1 MAFIPNK
8 NLTEPKQPNKP
19 RALTYTEMMNGGKQ
33 QIDDATHQSELE
45 LQRRKDQQE
54 RSIEHLEQSFNT
66 ETGQTSGGNG
76 I

>member
-1 MAFIPNK
+1 
-8 NLTEPKQPNKP
+8 
-19 RALTYTEMMNGGKQ
+19 MMNGGKQ

>member
-1 MAFIPNK
+1 
-8 NLTEPKQPNKP
+8 
-19 RALTYTEMMNGGKQ
+19 MMNGGKQ
-33 QIDDATHQSELE
+33 QIDEATHQSELE

-66 ETGQTSGGNG
+66 ETGQALGGNG

>member
-1 MAFIPNK
+1 
-8 NLTEPKQPNKP
+8 
-19 RALTYTEMMNGGKQ
+19 MMNGGKQ
-33 QIDDATHQSELE
+33 QIDEATHQSELE

-66 ETGQTSGGNG
+66 ETDQTLGGNG

>member
-1 MAFIPNK
+1 M
-8 NLTEPKQPNKP
+8 TEPKQPNKL

-33 QIDDATHQSELE
+33 QIDEATHQSELE
-45 LQRRKDQQE
+45 FQCRKDQQE

>member
-1 MAFIPNK
+1 M
-8 NLTEPKQPNKP
+8 TEPKQPNKP

-33 QIDDATHQSELE
+33 QIDEATHQTELE

-54 RSIEHLEQSFNT
+54 RSIEHLEQSFKT
-66 ETGQTSGGNG
+66 ETGQSLGGNG

>member
-1 MAFIPNK
+1 M
-8 NLTEPKQPNKP
+8 TEPNQPNKP

-33 QIDDATHQSELE
+33 QIDEATHQSELD

>member
-1 MAFIPNK
+1 M
-8 NLTEPKQPNKP
+8 TEPKQPNKL

-33 QIDDATHQSELE
+33 QIDEAMHQSELE

-54 RSIEHLEQSFNT
+54 RSIEHLEQSFKT
-66 ETGQTSGGNG
+66 ETDQISGGTG

>member
-1 MAFIPNK
+1 
-8 NLTEPKQPNKP
+8 
-19 RALTYTEMMNGGKQ
+19 MMNGGKQ
-33 QIDDATHQSELE
+33 QIDEATHQSELE

-66 ETGQTSGGNG
+66 EPDQISGGNG

>member
-1 MAFIPNK
+1 MTLDRTQTA
-8 NLTEPKQPNKP
+8 EQ
-19 RALTYTEMMNGGKQ
+19 AQGATYTEMMNGGKQ
-33 QIDDATHQSELE
+33 QIDEATHQSELE

-54 RSIEHLEQSFNT
+54 RSIEHLGAVLQT

>member
-1 MAFIPNK
+1 
-8 NLTEPKQPNKP
+8 LTEPKQPNKP

-33 QIDDATHQSELE
+33 QIDEATHQSELE
-45 LQRRKDQQE
+45 LQCRKDQQE

>member
-1 MAFIPNK
+1 
-8 NLTEPKQPNKP
+8 LTEPNQPNKL

-33 QIDDATHQSELE
+33 QIDEATHQSELE

-66 ETGQTSGGNG
+66 ETGQTSGGNR

>member
-1 MAFIPNK
+1 M
-8 NLTEPKQPNKP
+8 TEPKHPNKL

-33 QIDDATHQSELE
+33 QIDEATHQSELD

-66 ETGQTSGGNG
+66 ETGQNSGGNG